1 MITSERVAKRL
12 GTILTL
18 DHVLGTTFKNVK
30 VFQFPSTGKSNPR
43 PYLMPKKS
51 FKRPRRSTLHLNICE
66 NNKTLLELGANRAH
80 SLIRIFVTSLINRK
94 VPVKIQKF
102 IVTWFLRPKSIY
114 VRGIEIFIG
123 NCVNS
128 TAHPVPWNTMIFPRF
143 SYPSGF

>member
-94 VPVKIQKF
+94 VPVKIPENSSLQGFCEQNPYMYGELKYLLA
-102 IVTWFLRPKSIY
+102 IALILRLIQY
-114 VRGIEIFIG
+114 HGI
-123 NCVNS
+123 
-128 TAHPVPWNTMIFPRF
+128 R
-143 SYPSGF
+143 